1 MIRRSCLTCI
11 FLFLLI
17 SGVSSVCAERDPQL
31 KWLGKKPLISKVE
44 VNGNEYFSDGKVKS
58 LMRSQENGFWQS
70 LRLSERHRLRKDSK
84 RYDMAA
90 LQYLYLTNGFVDSKI
105 EEEFVVAEDS
115 SAIVK
120 ITVVEGKR
128 YLIRSSTT
136 YSDLGSFGEA
146 VAHQLRQLRQGD
158 PLNPRRIE
166 QVAFD
171 IKTVYAN
178 SGYPYADVRDSVS
191 VDSEVDSA
199 DVTFF
204 IERGPLTVFGD
215 VHVDSLEFTKPS
227 TFTRELV
234 FKPGDV
240 YSRQMIIDSRQR
252 VYSTGLASYVDLTVK
267 NAPSSDTSSIHDV
280 RPDFLLKVRERKPRY
295 AKIKTGAGE
304 DDEQDLVWDLGL
316 EFGNRNISGRGR
328 QVRFGLVSSFLVFAG
343 DWRIL
348 KERFEFEYSEPW
360 LLKIRMPLHLTFGVE
375 PGVRSETQR
384 YRISRIDLGLTT
396 ARELSRSTVVSG
408 GIEYEQVKI
417 TGIPADELDDLK
429 KEEGISVQRKVLFLL
444 ERDTRNN
451 LLLPIRGSYARLDAE
466 YVGGFLGGDN
476 SFVKLQGNV
485 SRYQNFYGSNIYAW
499 QYRIGWVLG
508 TASDPYVPTTD
519 RFYFGGGKSLRGYVS
534 SSVGPATAEGE
545 PAGGRVLIQTNQEV
559 RRPLFWNFWGS
570 TFIDAGN
577 NYEDFKYF
585 KLDNLLVSGGVGL
598 QYISPVGP
606 IRLDYGHR
614 LIHGGYPPGGRF
626 HFSILYA
633 F

>member
-1 MIRRSCLTCI
+1 MIRRTCLFCTLI
-11 FLFLLI
+11 LLVL
-17 SGVSSVCAERDPQL
+17 SGVNPVSAQRDPL
-31 KWLGKKPLISKVE
+31 RKWLTKKPLISSVE
-44 VNGNEYFSDGKVKS
+44 ISGNEYFSDGKIKS
-58 LMRSQENGFWQS
+58 SMRSRENGFWQS
-70 LRLSERHRLRKDSK
+70 LRLRKRHRLRKDSK

-90 LQYLYLTNGFVDSKI
+90 LRYLYLTNGFVDSRI
-105 EEEFVVAEDS
+105 EEEFVIAEDS

-120 ITVVEGKR
+120 ITIVEGRR

-146 VAHQLRQLRQGD
+146 VAHQLRQLKQGD
-158 PLNPRRIE
+158 PLNPRRVE

-178 SGYPYADVRDSVS
+178 GGYPYADVRDSVFI
-191 VDSEVDSA
+191 DSEIDSA
-199 DVTFF
+199 DVIFF

-215 VHVDSLEFTKPS
+215 VHVDSLEFTKPH
-227 TFTRELV
+227 TLTRELV

-252 VYSTGLASYVDLTVK
+252 VYSTGLVSYVDL
-267 NAPSSDTSSIHDV
+267 ALRSSKGTDTLNIHDV
-280 RPDFLLKVRERKPRY
+280 RPDFLLKVRERKPRF
-295 AKIKTGAGE
+295 AKISTGAGE
-304 DDEQDLVWDLGL
+304 DQEQDLVWDLGL

-328 QVRFGLVSSFLVFAG
+328 QVRFGMISSFLVFAE

-375 PGVRSETQR
+375 PGVRSKTQR

-396 ARELSRSTVVSG
+396 ARELSRSTLVSG

-429 KEEGISVQRKVLFLL
+429 EEQGISVKRKLLFLL

-451 LLLPIRGSYARLDAE
+451 LLLPIRGSYGRLNAE

-476 SFVKLQGNV
+476 SFVKLQANV

-499 QYRIGWVLG
+499 QYRIGWVVG
-508 TASDPYVPTTD
+508 TASDPYVPTID

-534 SSVGPATAEGE
+534 GSVGPVNAEGE
-545 PAGGRVLIQTNQEV
+545 AAGGRVLIQTNQEV
-559 RRPLFWNFWGS
+559 RRPLFWKLWGS
-570 TFIDAGN
+570 AFIDVGN

-585 KLDNLLVSGGVGL
+585 RFDNLLVSSGVGL

-614 LIHGGYPPGGRF
+614 LIRGDNPAGGRL